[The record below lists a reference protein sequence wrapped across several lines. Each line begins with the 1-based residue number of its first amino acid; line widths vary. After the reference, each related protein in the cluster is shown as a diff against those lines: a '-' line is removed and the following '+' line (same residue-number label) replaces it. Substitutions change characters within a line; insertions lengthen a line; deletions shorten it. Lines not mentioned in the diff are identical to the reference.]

1 MPERPSEPQGP
12 VGNAILATD
21 SDKAGGQPAS
31 PTETALLF
39 ALFAILA
46 AASVAWCWLP
56 SFRGLE
62 FLRAA
67 PTLAL
72 VVAAFLNTRAHF
84 GFHITLGALCG
95 ACGDYFLA
103 SAARDWFIPG
113 LLAFLA
119 GHLFY
124 IAAFRSPRRLS
135 PGRWIVTGI
144 IAAAMFALVGAL
156 IFRFA
161 GTDQQHLLA
170 PIAVYGLVIAVMASA
185 AVFFDSNTRFI
196 AAGAIVFVISD
207 AHIAVNHMLLPS
219 PILLLSV
226 SGYTTY
232 YLAQA
237 LIVGGAIAHRTRG

>member
-1 MPERPSEPQGP
+1 MASEDTHNQ
-12 VGNAILATD
+12 ASLAF
-21 SDKAGGQPAS
+21 
-31 PTETALLF
+31 LF
-39 ALFAILA
+39 TLFGILA

-56 SFRGLE
+56 PFRGLD

-72 VVAAFLNTRAHF
+72 VAAACFHTRARF
-84 GFHITLGALCG
+84 GWCVVLGALCG

-124 IAAFRSPRRLS
+124 IAAFWAPRRLTA
-135 PGRWIVTGI
+135 GRGCIAGAT
-144 IAAAMFALVGAL
+144 AAATCVLVGAL
-156 IFRFA
+156 VLHYA
-161 GTDQQHLLA
+161 GTDQQHLLM
-170 PIAVYGLVIAVMASA
+170 PIAIYGLVIVIMAAA
-185 AVFFDSNTRFI
+185 AVFFDGNTQLI

-207 AHIAVNHMLLPS
+207 AHIAVNHMLLSS
-219 PILLLSV
+219 PILLVSM

-237 LIVGGAIAHRTRG
+237 LIVGGAIAHEHRC